1 MTIYSQSYVSKLKV
15 ERQEVLDAMQYLS
28 EDEDLEKADQVIKMV
43 YIIWSLT

>member
-43 YIIWSLT
+43 YII